1 MKRLTLLLCTA
12 AIAAVPAG
20 QATAASAGP
29 EATAA
34 ACNSVRYDGRSYV
47 LYRQGAV
54 RCKFARKWVRR
65 LHRSEG
71 RNEPRGWTCSSGSNF
86 RTGGGCTKGR
96 KAFGWHPGD

>member
-1 MKRLTLLLCTA
+1 MDAMKKLTLLLCV
-12 AIAAVPAG
+12 AAVAMPAG
-20 QATAASAGP
+20 EAAAASD
-29 EATAA
+29 ATAA

-47 LYRQGAV
+47 MYRQGAV

-71 RNEPRGWTCSSGSNF
+71 QNEPSGWTCSSGSNF

>member
-1 MKRLTLLLCTA
+1 MKRLLTLLVCTA
-12 AIAAVPAG
+12 AVAAPAG
-20 QATAASAGP
+20 GAAAAP
-29 EATAA
+29 DAEATAA

-71 RNEPRGWTCSSGSNF
+71 RNEPAGWTCSSGSNF